1 MLNKYL
7 ILLFSL
13 IITACGESST
23 GFTSNSDSS
32 TTEESSESSESSS
45 FFSSTSDECN
55 DFLPAPPHSF
65 PDTIND
71 PLYSEQWHINSGYT
85 RTVIDSEAHIH
96 TATTTVN
103 YLSLYTGQNI
113 KIAVIDDGLD
123 VTHEDLQSAV
133 THTFD
138 IATNCNDVSHN
149 RNEYHGTAVTGI
161 LGARSN
167 SLGIKGIASNSE
179 ILFLKFKDSMSD
191 SEFIT
196 LFNKADEWGADI
208 INNSW
213 GTGNVSQS
221 VKDTIVNLSKNGR
234 NGKGINI
241 VFATGNENKEIGDI
255 DSLGND
261 ESAIPEVISVGASSE
276 NNDRAL
282 YSQWGSQLDILAPA
296 GENLGIQ
303 SLDPMAALGFSP
315 TANYLS
321 ISGTSS
327 AAPIVSGVIALLLEK
342 NPDLSSSEI
351 SVLLHDN
358 AEKIGT
364 EPYIDGRNDKY
375 GYGKVHLSNVI
386 QAIP

>member
-13 IITACGESST
+13 IITACGENSP
-23 GFTSNSDSS
+23 GFTSDSDSS
-32 TTEESSESSESSS
+32 TTEESSS
-45 FFSSTSDECN
+45 FFNSAADECN
-55 DFLPAPPHSF
+55 GFLPAPSHFF

-71 PLYSEQWHINSGYT
+71 PLYSEQWHINSSYT
-85 RTVIDSEAHIH
+85 QTVIDSEAHIH
-96 TATTTVN
+96 TAN
-103 YLSLYTGQNI
+103 YLSLYTGKNI

-138 IATNCNDVSHN
+138 IATNCNNVSHN

-213 GTGNVSQS
+213 GTGNVSQG

-241 VFATGNENKEIGDI
+241 VFATGNTNS
-255 DSLGND
+255 SLGND
-261 ESAIPEVISVGASSE
+261 ESAIPEIISVGASSE
-276 NNDRAL
+276 TNDRAS
-282 YSQWGSQLDILAPA
+282 YSNWGAELDILSPA

-303 SLDPMAALGFSP
+303 SLDPMEALGFSP
-315 TANYLS
+315 TDHYLS
-321 ISGTSS
+321 ISGTSA

-351 SVLLHDN
+351 SVLLHDS

-364 EPYIDGRNDKY
+364 EAYIDGRNDKY
-375 GYGKVHLSNVI
+375 GYGKVHLSNAI